1 MARPT
6 GVPLSDSPAVA
17 LGSLAK
23 VADEENLASNGPHGD
38 LAGPAGPEAGE
49 AEVGEVGEV
58 GEDEVAETFDVQ
70 ELFHPEVDRSLR
82 QLPRLMA
89 GALRLVWG
97 AARGQFIL
105 NVVLL
110 AVGSAALALQV
121 LVGKELLTKLL
132 SDNTTKDFSSAV
144 PYVVLLAVVLAV
156 ASITLI
162 VRNEVQRL
170 LAELVARSSMQ
181 QVVDAACRAD
191 LARFEDPSFHDRLQ
205 RAIVNASIRPLQ
217 MTNGLLAVG
226 TALTGVVAVGAVL
239 LVIDPLFFV
248 LGLIAGIPIIL
259 ASLRVGRALYRFAV
273 QQTPTD
279 RERTYIQG
287 LLVEKDPAKEIRA
300 YEMAWFLRA
309 RFAALYERR
318 IQALRHLVRRRA
330 VQGVIGGGLTAVV
343 SGGVLGLLI
352 FFVSEGDVSLAG
364 AGAAAAALILL
375 GTQLQGLA
383 SGVGQL
389 YESALFIQDFNNFV
403 QVELAPGTSQ
413 FTGTAPAPAHV
424 GHVSVRD
431 LTFTYPSRREP
442 SLKDI
447 NIDIGPGQVVALV
460 GENGSGKTT
469 LAKLLAGL
477 YQPQAGRITWGGQD
491 VAATD
496 ITQVRTRVAVLFQD
510 FVKYFLSARENISM
524 GRWERADDR
533 AAVEQA
539 AVRSGAHKFIEALP
553 HGYETYLGP
562 QFFGGS
568 DLSTGQWQ
576 RVALAR
582 AFFRDAE
589 LIILDE
595 PTASLDPRAEA
606 ALFAAVRELF
616 SGRSV
621 VLISHRFATVR
632 LADRIYVLE
641 AGRLIENGDHDELM
655 ARNGL
660 YAELFTMQASAFGLY
675 EAS

>member
-1 MARPT
+1 VADQES
-6 GVPLSDSPAVA
+6 LSDKGPLRPPDSTA
-17 LGSLAK
+17 
-23 VADEENLASNGPHGD
+23 AD
-38 LAGPAGPEAGE
+38 GPAADGGPPGEERAPDNE
-49 AEVGEVGEV
+49 AEPGEG
-58 GEDEVAETFDVQ
+58 FDVRQ
-70 ELFHPEVDRSLR
+70 LYHPQVDRSIR
-82 QLPRLMA
+82 QLPRLLA
-89 GALRLVWG
+89 GALRLVWR
-97 AARGQFIL
+97 AARGQFVL

-132 SDNTTKDFSSAV
+132 ADNSTKDFSSAV
-144 PYVVLLAVVLAV
+144 PYVALLAVVLAV
-156 ASITLI
+156 TSITLI

-191 LARFEDPSFHDRLQ
+191 LARFEDPAFHDRLQ

-239 LVIDPLFFV
+239 LFIDPLFFV
-248 LGLIAGIPIIL
+248 LGLIAGVPITL
-259 ASLRVGRALYRFAV
+259 ASLRVGRALYHFAV
-273 QQTPTD
+273 EQTPTD

-318 IQALRHLVRRRA
+318 IRALRQLVRRRA
-330 VQGVIGGGLTAVV
+330 RQGVLGGGLTALV
-343 SGGVLGLLI
+343 SGAVLGLLI
-352 FFVSEGDVSLAG
+352 LFVSQGDVSLAG

-403 QVELAPGTSQ
+403 QTELAPGTSL
-413 FTGTAPAPAHV
+413 FTGTAPLPAHI
-424 GHVSVRD
+424 GHLSVRD
-431 LTFTYPSRREP
+431 LTFTYPSRRAP
-442 SLKDI
+442 SLRDV

-477 YQPQAGRITWGGQD
+477 YLPQVGRITWDGQD
-491 VAATD
+491 LASMD
-496 ITQVRTRVAVLFQD
+496 IAQVRKRVAVLFQD
-510 FVKYFLSARENISM
+510 YVKYFLSARENVSV
-524 GRWERADDR
+524 GRWERAEDE
-533 AAVEQA
+533 AAIRQA
-539 AVRSGAHKFIEALP
+539 AIRSGANDFIEALP
-553 HGYETYLGP
+553 NGYDTYLGP

-589 LIILDE
+589 LVILDE

-606 ALFAAVRELF
+606 ALFVAVRELF
-616 SGRSV
+616 AGRSV

-632 LADRIYVLE
+632 LADHIYVLD
-641 AGRLIENGDHDELM
+641 AGRLIEHGDHDALM

-675 EAS
+675 EAT

>member
-1 MARPT
+1 
-6 GVPLSDSPAVA
+6 VPLSDSPAVA

-23 VADEENLASNGPHGD
+23 VADEESLASNGPHGD
-38 LAGPAGPEAGE
+38 LAGPPGPEAGK
-49 AEVGEVGEV
+49 ADEV
-58 GEDEVAETFDVQ
+58 GEDEVNETFDVQ

-110 AVGSAALALQV
+110 GVGSAALALQV
-121 LVGKELLTKLL
+121 LVGKDLLTKLL

-162 VRNEVQRL
+162 LRNEVQRL

-352 FFVSEGDVSLAG
+352 FFVSDGDVSLAG

-424 GHVSVRD
+424 GHLSVRD

-491 VAATD
+491 LAATD

-524 GRWERADDR
+524 GRWERADDY

-606 ALFAAVRELF
+606 ALFVAVRELF
-616 SGRSV
+616 AGRSV

-675 EAS
+675 EAR

>member
-1 MARPT
+1 MTAPEGPSADG
-6 GVPLSDSPAVA
+6 GVLSEEPAPDQEA
-17 LGSLAK
+17 
-23 VADEENLASNGPHGD
+23 
-38 LAGPAGPEAGE
+38 EAGE
-49 AEVGEVGEV
+49 G
-58 GEDEVAETFDVQ
+58 FDVRQ
-70 ELFHPEVDRSLR
+70 LYQPQVDRSIR
-82 QLPRLMA
+82 QLPRLLA

-97 AARGQFIL
+97 AARGQFVL

-132 SDNTTKDFSSAV
+132 ADNSTKDFSSAV

-156 ASITLI
+156 TSITLI

-191 LARFEDPSFHDRLQ
+191 LARFEDPAFHDRLQ

-239 LVIDPLFFV
+239 LFIDPLFFV
-248 LGLIAGIPIIL
+248 LGLIAGVPITL

-273 QQTPTD
+273 EQTPTD

-318 IQALRHLVRRRA
+318 IRALRQLVRRRA
-330 VQGVIGGGLTAVV
+330 RQGVLGGGLTALV
-343 SGGVLGLLI
+343 SGAVLGLLI
-352 FFVSEGDVSLAG
+352 LFVSQGDVSLAG

-403 QVELAPGTSQ
+403 QTELAPGTSV
-413 FTGTAPAPAHV
+413 FTGTAPLPAHI
-424 GHVSVRD
+424 GHLSVRD
-431 LTFTYPSRREP
+431 LTFTYPSRRAP
-442 SLKDI
+442 SLQDV
-447 NIDIGPGQVVALV
+447 NIDIGAGQVVALV

-477 YQPQAGRITWGGQD
+477 YLPQVGRISWDGQD
-491 VAATD
+491 LASMD
-496 ITQVRTRVAVLFQD
+496 IAQVRKRVAVLFQD
-510 FVKYFLSARENISM
+510 YVKYFLSARENVSV
-524 GRWERADDR
+524 GRWERAEDE
-533 AAVEQA
+533 AAIRQA
-539 AVRSGAHKFIEALP
+539 AIRSGANDFIEALP
-553 HGYETYLGP
+553 NGYDTYLGP

-589 LIILDE
+589 LVILDE

-606 ALFAAVRELF
+606 ALFVAVRELF
-616 SGRSV
+616 AGRSV

-632 LADRIYVLE
+632 LADHIYVLD
-641 AGRLIENGDHDELM
+641 AGRLIEHGDHDELM

-675 EAS
+675 EAT